1 MHIALGSGTAQRLQD
16 AHQPADLPLCV
27 RPHAA
32 RTVGRAPI
40 TGQRAVIKGTFA
52 TLAAQRV
59 RGRYNVHPQT
69 WIFMHRVPHGE
80 CPHMPH
86 RARWVK
92 RSSQCRRPFTWQR
105 GRAPRQHRTPDQPD
119 RSVHQSGI
127 PLLSVT
133 ATVRDNAHRSGWA
146 SSRKHWPYKAWSRI
160 LSFRH
165 FPPSPFRGDLIDLPC
180 PGTRGHLNYSSGCGG
195 RSPCRPR

>member
-1 MHIALGSGTAQRLQD
+1 MRPAACSTNSWQSVHNGSARGHQRNLRD
-16 AHQPADLPLCV
+16 VGGSAGP
-27 RPHAA
+27 RPVHHA
-32 RTVGRAPI
+32 P
-40 TGQRAVIKGTFA
+40 
-52 TLAAQRV
+52 
-59 RGRYNVHPQT
+59 HMT

-195 RSPCRPR
+195 RSPYRPR